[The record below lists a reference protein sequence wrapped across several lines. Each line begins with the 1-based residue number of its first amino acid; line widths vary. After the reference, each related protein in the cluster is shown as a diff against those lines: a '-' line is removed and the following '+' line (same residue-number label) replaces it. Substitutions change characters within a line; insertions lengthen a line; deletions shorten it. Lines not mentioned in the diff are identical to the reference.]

1 MISTLLRKGEER
13 RKTSIYFIGRIFD
26 KQSFNKDIEK
36 KGSMHRRRINT
47 EEEGK
52 VVAAVWE
59 DRTEWIQFLATP
71 AILHQDD
78 LKKKVNSSYA
88 SNCPGVI
95 RPVLPIVLVQNSSRS
110 KELN

>member
-1 MISTLLRKGEER
+1 
-13 RKTSIYFIGRIFD
+13 
-26 KQSFNKDIEK
+26 
-36 KGSMHRRRINT
+36 MHRRRINT

-59 DRTEWIQFLATP
+59 DRTELIQFLATP